1 MRLLLG
7 NPQTE
12 KMRAETT
19 YIQILLKQ
27 GDFKQGSTMISW
39 SLPRRH
45 WLPWRKES
53 GRARLGA
60 EVTEREGLE
69 DTEERRYGCQ
79 APLNA

>member
-1 MRLLLG
+1 
-7 NPQTE
+7 
-12 KMRAETT
+12 
-19 YIQILLKQ
+19 
-27 GDFKQGSTMISW
+27 MISW

-45 WLPWRKES
+45 WLPGRKES

-69 DTEERRYGCQ
+69 DTEERRCGCQ